1 MIGPLFWRELSV
13 QPRRGRHYVA
23 RVVFASV
30 LLGLVTTAWLLLSG
44 MQTVRNTG
52 DFARFGGVMLQLLA
66 PLQLF
71 LLLFVGAL
79 AGCNV
84 VAYEKDRRTLVLLLL
99 SSLSSAEVVLG
110 KIGAGLLSV
119 LNLLLV
125 GLPVLAVLAAI
136 GGVSTPQ
143 VLQIGWLTLSA
154 CVAAVSWG
162 AVVAFW
168 REKTFQA
175 LAVTFL
181 GIVLWL
187 GCCEVVIGGWI
198 PWVPASWGVLG
209 SPLRGVLAVSRPLP
223 QSPWAG
229 DLSGWGWV
237 LASGGLMWGLA
248 IALWLVGIWRLR
260 VWNPSRQVRVQPQ
273 QAEFSSGEGLQ
284 VAGSSAVL
292 GSQLGRLAE
301 QAGAGRPD
309 VDPSA
314 ASRVRHSRRVWDNP
328 ILWREIRT
336 WAYGRKVL
344 LIRAAYVLLFLLAG
358 LGLQQTVGP
367 AGGGSTSGLQQ
378 ALLPASAAV
387 LAPFLLL
394 SMVIITAIG
403 VNSIANER
411 DGQALDLLLVTEV
424 TPLQFL
430 LGKIVG
436 GLYVT
441 KEMVI
446 LPLALCGYLWWQGG
460 ITGENFVFTVT
471 AIVVLDLFV
480 LVLGIHCGMNYS
492 QTRASVAVA
501 LGTVFLLFLGV
512 VACMLLM
519 IVFRGSF
526 ARQLAPFLAI
536 ILGGGVG
543 LYLALGHRNPSPAIF
558 LAAFLLPFLTF
569 FAMTSFVLR
578 NQELTVFSVVVVA
591 YSFATL
597 AMLVPALSEF
607 DFAGERQL
615 SEEESG

>member
-23 RVVFASV
+23 RVVFAAV
-30 LLGLVTTAWLLLSG
+30 LLGLITTAWLLLSG

-52 DFARFGGVMLQLLA
+52 DFARFGGVMLQLIA

-71 LLLFVGAL
+71 LLIFVGAL

-136 GGVSTPQ
+136 GGVSAAQ

-187 GCCEVVIGGWI
+187 GCCEVVIGGWLA
-198 PWVPASWGVLG
+198 WVPASWGVLG

-223 QSPWAG
+223 HSPWAG
-229 DLSGWGWV
+229 DVSGWGWV

-248 IALWLVGIWRLR
+248 IALWLLGIWRLR
-260 VWNPSRQVRVQPQ
+260 VWNPSRQVRFQPQ

-284 VAGSSAVL
+284 
-292 GSQLGRLAE
+292 LA
-301 QAGAGRPD
+301 
-309 VDPSA
+309 DPSA
-314 ASRVRHSRRVWDNP
+314 VSRVRHSRRVWDNP

-358 LGLQQTVGP
+358 LGLQQTAGA
-367 AGGGSTSGLQQ
+367 AGGSNSSLQQ
-378 ALLPASAAV
+378 ALLPASATV

-430 LGKIVG
+430 LGKILG

-460 ITGENFVFTVT
+460 ITGENFVFTVL

-607 DFAGERQL
+607 DFAGERPL